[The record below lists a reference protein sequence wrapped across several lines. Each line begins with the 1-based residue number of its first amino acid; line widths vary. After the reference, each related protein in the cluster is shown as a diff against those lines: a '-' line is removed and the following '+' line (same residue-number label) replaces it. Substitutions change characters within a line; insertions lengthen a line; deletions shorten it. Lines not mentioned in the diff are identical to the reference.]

1 MSKKVCLFGTSA
13 NPPTGKGGHRGI
25 VEHLLSLTSRDGAP
39 AFDEIRV
46 LPVYRHMF
54 DNKRGNQ
61 ASYED
66 RIHMCKLTFGHIPR
80 VVVSDQEREC
90 FELACKTKGINT
102 AEGKH
107 RLRVGTAELLE
118 MLLDQDEQRNENV
131 DYTFAL
137 GTDTFMDLTEWK
149 WRRSRD
155 IIEMLQ
161 GRLVVFR
168 RDTISQKED
177 IERDIKCIS
186 SGNALNERIKQIW
199 TEFSHLSLRDNIR
212 LTDVEL
218 LPISSSAARETT
230 DMQVL
235 RGILDEQVL
244 DYIQDGKMYA
254 F

>member
-1 MSKKVCLFGTSA
+1 MSSI
-13 NPPTGKGGHRGI
+13 PTR
-25 VEHLLSLTSRDGAP
+25 
-39 AFDEIRV
+39 
-46 LPVYRHMF
+46 
-54 DNKRGNQ
+54 
-61 ASYED
+61 
-66 RIHMCKLTFGHIPR
+66 
-80 VVVSDQEREC
+80 
-90 FELACKTKGINT
+90 NT

-186 SGNALNERIKQIW
+186 SGNALNERIKQIL
-199 TEFSHLSLRDNIR
+199 TEFSHLSLKDNLR

-218 LPISSSAARETT
+218 LPISSSAARETA

-235 RGILDEQVL
+235 RGILDEKVL

>member
-1 MSKKVCLFGTSA
+1 
-13 NPPTGKGGHRGI
+13 
-25 VEHLLSLTSRDGAP
+25 
-39 AFDEIRV
+39 
-46 LPVYRHMF
+46 
-54 DNKRGNQ
+54 
-61 ASYED
+61 
-66 RIHMCKLTFGHIPR
+66 
-80 VVVSDQEREC
+80 
-90 FELACKTKGINT
+90 
-102 AEGKH
+102 
-107 RLRVGTAELLE
+107 

-186 SGNALNERIKQIW
+186 SGNALNERIKQIL
-199 TEFSHLSLRDNIR
+199 TEFSHLSLKDNLR

-218 LPISSSAARETT
+218 LPISSSAARETA

-235 RGILDEQVL
+235 RGILDEKVL

>member
-1 MSKKVCLFGTSA
+1 M
-13 NPPTGKGGHRGI
+13 
-25 VEHLLSLTSRDGAP
+25 
-39 AFDEIRV
+39 
-46 LPVYRHMF
+46 
-54 DNKRGNQ
+54 
-61 ASYED
+61 
-66 RIHMCKLTFGHIPR
+66 
-80 VVVSDQEREC
+80 
-90 FELACKTKGINT
+90 
-102 AEGKH
+102 
-107 RLRVGTAELLE
+107 RVGTAELLE

>member
-1 MSKKVCLFGTSA
+1 M
-13 NPPTGKGGHRGI
+13 
-25 VEHLLSLTSRDGAP
+25 
-39 AFDEIRV
+39 
-46 LPVYRHMF
+46 
-54 DNKRGNQ
+54 
-61 ASYED
+61 
-66 RIHMCKLTFGHIPR
+66 
-80 VVVSDQEREC
+80 
-90 FELACKTKGINT
+90 
-102 AEGKH
+102 
-107 RLRVGTAELLE
+107 RVGTAELLE

-186 SGNALNERIKQIW
+186 SGNALNERIKQIL
-199 TEFSHLSLRDNIR
+199 TEFSHLSLKDNLR

-218 LPISSSAARETT
+218 LPISSSAARETA

-235 RGILDEQVL
+235 RGILDEKVL